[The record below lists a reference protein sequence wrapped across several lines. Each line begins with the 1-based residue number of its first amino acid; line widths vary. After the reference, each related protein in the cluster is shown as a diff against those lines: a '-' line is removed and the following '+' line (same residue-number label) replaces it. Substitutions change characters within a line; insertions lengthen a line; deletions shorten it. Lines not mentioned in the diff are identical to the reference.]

1 MKKKQKR
8 ALAAAIVCMAL
19 FGILLASLDL
29 FDVRPVGPQNSSVG
43 LATLNNAAKQCF
55 GKTLGFYNPDDFSSY
70 NHALY
75 QVTGIL
81 GYLAIATAPIFALAA
96 LLQLIR
102 RKSLVRVDWDFYL
115 LAVFYVVVGAVYV
128 LFEKCVINYRPVD
141 LGQGLEPSFPS
152 SHTMLAVA
160 LLGAAMAQIRHR
172 VKKAPLRALAE
183 FACLIL
189 MAAIVVGRLLCGVH
203 WLTDILGALLL
214 GAALAFFYQTME
226 IRLRRRQHQYRK
238 ARK

>member
-29 FDVRPVGPQNSSVG
+29 FDVRPIGPQNSSVG

-160 LLGAAMAQIRHR
+160 FPRLPRRWVFAIMAGFSFLI
-172 VKKAPLRALAE
+172 VMLN
-183 FACLIL
+183 FAS
-189 MAAIVVGRLLCGVH
+189 
-203 WLTDILGALLL
+203 DI
-214 GAALAFFYQTME
+214 FN
-226 IRLRRRQHQYRK
+226 
-238 ARK
+238 

>member
-1 MKKKQKR
+1 MRKKQKC
-8 ALAAAIVCMAL
+8 ALTAAILCMAL

-29 FDVRPVGPQNSSVG
+29 FDVRPIGPQNSSVG

-55 GKTLGFYNPDDFSSY
+55 GKRLGLYNPDDFSSY
-70 NHALY
+70 NHTLY

-81 GYLAIATAPIFALAA
+81 GYLAIASAPIFALAA
-96 LLQLIR
+96 ILQLIR
-102 RKSLVRVDWDFYL
+102 KRSLVRLDWDFYL
-115 LAVFYVVVGAVYV
+115 LAAFYGVVGAVYV
-128 LFEKCVINYRPVD
+128 LFEKFVINYRPVD

-152 SHTMLAVA
+152 SHTLLAVA

-183 FACLIL
+183 AACLLL
-189 MAAIVVGRLLCGVH
+189 MLAIGIGRLLCGVH
-203 WLTDILGALLL
+203 WLTDILGGLLL
-214 GAALAFFYQTME
+214 GASLAFFYQTLE
-226 IRLRRRQHQYRK
+226 IRLRRKQHQYRK

>member
-29 FDVRPVGPQNSSVG
+29 FDVRPIGPQNSSVG

-152 SHTMLAVA
+152 SHTMLAGKRIVA
-160 LLGAAMAQIRHR
+160 LD
-172 VKKAPLRALAE
+172 
-183 FACLIL
+183 
-189 MAAIVVGRLLCGVH
+189 MAAIVAGRLLCGVH
-203 WLTDILGALLL
+203 WLTDILGGLLL